1 MLGVAVVLYSLF
13 LVAGI
18 LGRYR
23 PRPDERHLSMMGF
36 VTLSSLMLGRGLPLL
51 ILPVLI
57 YSSWCSCREQDE
69 ACTQSCLAEAK

>member
-23 PRPDERHLSMMGF
+23 PPPDERHLSVAAF
-36 VTLSSLMLGRGLPLL
+36 VALSSMLLGGGLPLL
-51 ILPVLI
+51 ILPLLTFFLVAFLQ
-57 YSSWCSCREQDE
+57 R
-69 ACTQSCLAEAK
+69 AR